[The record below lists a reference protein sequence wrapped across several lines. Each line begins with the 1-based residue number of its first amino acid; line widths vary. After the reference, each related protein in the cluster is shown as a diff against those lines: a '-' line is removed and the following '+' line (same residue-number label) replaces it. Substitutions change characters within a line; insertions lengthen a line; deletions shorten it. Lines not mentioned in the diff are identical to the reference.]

1 MSDVGQKVL
10 RTVTLER
17 RREEQGLKV
26 NFGSNHSNAEKEG
39 GGAAAFKAV
48 TRVEVT
54 VCMLRL
60 R

>member
-39 GGAAAFKAV
+39 GELQLSK
-48 TRVEVT
+48 
-54 VCMLRL
+54 L
-60 R
+60 